1 VNTKAQGLSRTLTIV
16 GASAALA
23 LLAVPTVSTAS
34 PGAVP
39 LGDYTCSDGSHISP
53 VAKDVPGFM
62 HTQVGFVN
70 GRAVAPRWFSG
81 AEEGTVTITSGAY
94 KGDRHSYTDSFSG
107 PANGRRATEPDLG
120 ALTEC
125 SSGPVEDA
133 FSITVDQQSLDV
145 TGIDSKYL
153 GATADIVAVREF
165 AVYLQPGQLTHRRT
179 TD

>member
-1 VNTKAQGLSRTLTIV
+1 VNTTTHSLSRTLTIV

-23 LLAVPTVSTAS
+23 LFAIPTVSAAS

-39 LGDYTCSDGSHISP
+39 LGDFTCSDGSQISP
-53 VAKDVPGFM
+53 VAKAVPGFM

-70 GRAVAPRWFSG
+70 GKAVAPRWFSG
-81 AEEGTVTITSGAY
+81 EEEGTITITSGVYA
-94 KGDRHSYTDSFSG
+94 GDEQSYTDSFSG

-125 SSGPVEDA
+125 SSGPVEDS
-133 FSITVDQQSLDV
+133 FSITIDQESLDI

-165 AVYLQPGQLTHRRT
+165 AVYLQPRQLTHR
-179 TD
+179 